1 MKLRDLIRK
10 KEKAPEDLKAVIKPK
25 GQILWEQVLQTARA
39 KKQDAEDSIEVQSEV
54 INLAIRKIQE
64 IQQGFMTIDKKDIK
78 GVSNE
83 TKKD

>member
-1 MKLRDLIRK
+1 
-10 KEKAPEDLKAVIKPK
+10 
-25 GQILWEQVLQTARA
+25 LQTARA